1 MLHIPGTQGWLSLGF
16 RRGVASSTMKHSIRS
31 QLLTPLL
38 VALVAAVAI
47 VAGCSAWWNLSR
59 QMARLR
65 AGQDDVV
72 GVLERAS
79 FPLTDPILEQ
89 MARLSGQQFVVW
101 DTRVF
106 EIVASSFPEPPA
118 GLEPRLANWTES
130 EPAVIDTI
138 DWQGDS
144 YVVRSARLRSQ
155 PWQRMF
161 VLTSRRSLAEAR
173 WDAVWPPLAV
183 GAGTLL
189 VLTPW
194 LWGLTRTWAQRLR
207 RIQQA
212 VARIAAGEPASPSAD
227 PDERDDELTALL
239 ADVHRL
245 SERLTELQQELIQTE
260 RERLMAQLAA
270 GFAHQFR
277 NGVAGASLALQLHAG
292 RCPSADDRSLAV
304 ARQQLT
310 LLETEIRGMLSLARR
325 VDSPREALAVPDL
338 VREAVALVQP
348 AAEHRGLELTCDVP
362 DHGPTL
368 LGSRDGVR
376 AALLN
381 LLLNGLDAA
390 GSSGRIRVQAA
401 ADDDGWTLSVRDSGP
416 GPSPDV
422 AARMTEAFVT
432 TKPEGI
438 GLGLTV
444 VAAVAHD
451 HGGKLEWRR
460 ENGWTVVELWLPCH
474 ASRTV

>member
-1 MLHIPGTQGWLSLGF
+1 
-16 RRGVASSTMKHSIRS
+16 MKHSIRS

-79 FPLTDPILEQ
+79 FPLTNPILEQ

-101 DTRVF
+101 DTRLF

-118 GLEPRLANWTES
+118 GLEPRLAQWTET
-130 EPAVIDTI
+130 EPLVIDAF

-144 YVVRSARLRSQ
+144 YVVRSARLRSH

-189 VLTPW
+189 VLAPW

-207 RIQQA
+207 GIQQA
-212 VARIAAGEPASPSAD
+212 VAQIAAGEPAPPPE

-292 RCPSADDRSLAV
+292 RCSAADDRSLAV

-348 AAEHRGLELTCDVP
+348 AAEHRGLELICEVP
-362 DHGPTL
+362 DDGPTL

-390 GSSGRIRVQAA
+390 GSSGRIRVQAV

-451 HGGKLEWRR
+451 HGGRLTWRR
-460 ENGWTVVELWLPCH
+460 DDGWTVVELWLPCH
-474 ASRTV
+474 APRAV